1 MKRIT
6 PTYDDLY
13 GDIPDDEKER
23 MEYLLNSKK
32 RWSGFDADLHKT
44 VRKIKRIG
52 SKMIKFT
59 IWKWV
64 RPSARPR
71 VNSRQGYPHMYV
83 PRAAENGRWFDDFYK
98 KSDLPFIE
106 TPCKINIDVYCPT
119 PTSWP
124 LMKKVLAEMK
134 LLRPWNRT
142 GDIDNYCKSIL
153 DMIQHGMLS
162 DDCLVI
168 ESRQRLF
175 YSIKP
180 HADIEITYM
189 NKFPQ

>member
-1 MKRIT
+1 MRKII
-6 PTYDDLY
+6 PTYTELY

-23 MEYLLNSKK
+23 MEYLKNSKK
-32 RWSGFDADLHKT
+32 TTSTFETDLQKN
-44 VRKIKRIG
+44 VRRIKRIG
-52 SKMIKFT
+52 SKVIKFT

-71 VNSRQGYPHMYV
+71 VNNRHGYPHMYV
-83 PRAAENGRWFDDFYK
+83 PRAAENGKWFDEFYK
-98 KSDLPFIE
+98 DSDLPFID
-106 TPCKINIDVYCPT
+106 TPCKMNIDVYCPT
-119 PTSWP
+119 PSSWS

-180 HADIEITYM
+180 HVDIEISYM